1 MADLAFATLNHSPL
15 VDPHTDVLTQV
26 AAAADAGYTMLS
38 PDVFSIRAHLAAG
51 GSLAQLADAL
61 SERQVSCLDLAGL
74 TIGADETRTKH
85 EADELLE
92 VARDLDCT
100 WVQVRVVDEVDDRI
114 RSLFGWSADR
124 FGASGVG
131 LAVEFSPLT
140 EVKTIADARELLAGV
155 GADDRTGVIVDTW
168 HFFRGDDGW
177 PDLDAL
183 PVDDLAFVQFSDGLP
198 AGNKPGHDTL
208 HRRALPGH
216 GEFDLNRFSACLR
229 DRGYRGPVSV
239 EVLSEELR
247 TTPVEDFARRT
258 MATSLPY
265 WQGTVRRRVR

>member
-26 AAAADAGYTMLS
+26 AAAAEARYTMLS

-74 TIGADETRTKH
+74 TIGADESRTKH

-92 VARDLDCT
+92 VARALDCT
-100 WVQVRVVDEVDDRI
+100 WVQVRVVDDLI

-140 EVKTIADARELLAGV
+140 EVKTIADARELLAGA

-177 PDLDAL
+177 PELEAL
-183 PVDDLAFVQFSDGLP
+183 PVDELAFVQFSDGLP

-216 GEFDLNRFSACLR
+216 GEFDLDRFSACLR

-247 TTPVEDFARRT
+247 ATPVEHFARRT
-258 MATSLPY
+258 IETSLPY
-265 WQGTVRRRVR
+265 WQEPVRRRVG